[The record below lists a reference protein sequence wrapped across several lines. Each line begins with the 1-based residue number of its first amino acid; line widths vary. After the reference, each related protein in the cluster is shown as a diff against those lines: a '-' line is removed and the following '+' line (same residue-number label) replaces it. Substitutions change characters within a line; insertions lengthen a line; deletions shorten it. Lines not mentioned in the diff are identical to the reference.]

1 MIRNDAVVPGWSQS
15 TDPCSSATPPI
26 KICFSCFVGQG
37 NYLHNKHVMSEAAQL
52 LIFVHGIGKELEIKV
67 GLGLEDHGRSCM
79 LR

>member
-15 TDPCSSATPPI
+15 RDPCSSTTPPI
-26 KICFSCFVGQG
+26 KICFSCFVGG

-67 GLGLEDHGRSCM
+67 ELGLEDHGRSCM